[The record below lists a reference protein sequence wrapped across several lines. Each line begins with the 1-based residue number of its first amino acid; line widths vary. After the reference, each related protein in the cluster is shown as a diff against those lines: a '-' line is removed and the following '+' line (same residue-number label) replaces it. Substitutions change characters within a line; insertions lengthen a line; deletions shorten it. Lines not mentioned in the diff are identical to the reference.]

1 MKTRLI
7 FLFLMMEVLSAC
19 QEEER
24 KAAAP
29 PGILPMDSA
38 ALILRDIHELE
49 SSLMVSGIRQDSA
62 QSLYR
67 LRLEPE
73 LLKKHHLDTARLN
86 RSLRYYASQ
95 PFLLD
100 SLYHV
105 VLKKTDSTASVGH

>member
-1 MKTRLI
+1 MSRNHRTKNKR
-7 FLFLMMEVLSAC
+7 
-19 QEEER
+19 
-24 KAAAP
+24 
-29 PGILPMDSA
+29 DSISVA

-49 SSLMVSGIRQDSA
+49 SSLMVSGIRQDYA

-95 PFLLD
+95 PFLVD